1 MERQLT
7 IHGERLRRIIRKKA
21 LRGKV
26 PLSDSQIWR
35 LEQQDKFP
43 RRVQLGPMAVGWY
56 EDEVDDWIETRERAS
71 CKPPPLPKARQ
82 RVASD

>member
-1 MERQLT
+1 
-7 IHGERLRRIIRKKA
+7 
-21 LRGKV
+21 
-26 PLSDSQIWR
+26 
-35 LEQQDKFP
+35 
-43 RRVQLGPMAVGWY
+43 MAVGWY